1 MRLSCLYAA
10 AAFLLLTP
18 PALAEQQ
25 SAPAQVESWTVEK
38 TGRIGQAMWRQDVA
52 AARATDALLAQ
63 SGGRPPEGLI
73 GWIVVDEGEGQRV
86 RFLSGSPEQPR
97 AFKDVVVDAR
107 LRAGQVADPADPVLP
122 EDQIARFAARNAAA
136 QNFGPLRCAARY
148 NAVVLDDPDGEG
160 WLVWLLAS
168 TTQANIVP
176 MGGHYRYHVSA
187 DGRTV
192 ERREQ
197 LSGSCLDMDKN
208 RATQGGQSVGL
219 VTNVIVAPRPLEVHV
234 FLSLLNS
241 VPIFVLAD
249 QKVWAVEG
257 ARIRQMDMPAR

>member
-10 AAFLLLTP
+10 AFLSLAS
-18 PALAEQQ
+18 PASAVQQ
-25 SAPAQVESWTVEK
+25 PSAQVEAWPVEK
-38 TGRIGQAMWRQDVA
+38 TGRIGQAIWRQDVA

-63 SGGRPPEGLI
+63 SGGSPPEGLI
-73 GWIVVDEGEGQRV
+73 GWIVVDEGESQRV
-86 RFLSGSPEQPR
+86 RFLSGAPEQPR
-97 AFKDVVVDAR
+97 AFKDVVVDAQF
-107 LRAGQVADPADPVLP
+107 RAVRVEDAADPVLP
-122 EDQIARFAARNAAA
+122 EDQIARFAARNVAAR
-136 QNFGPLRCAARY
+136 NFGPLRCAARY

-187 DGRTV
+187 DGQTV

-197 LSGSCLDMDKN
+197 LSGSCLDMDKAQ
-208 RATQGGQSVGL
+208 ATQGGQTVGL

-234 FLSLLNS
+234 FLSLLNR